1 MAQPE
6 SRGLGIVYVCHLV
19 SKEERELRKETYRGL
34 LAAIK
39 DRSLHVVDGLEHGAR
54 SDWMLRARVRA
65 DLGSV
70 SRVPVHIIV
79 LLRA

>member
-6 SRGLGIVYVCHLV
+6 SRGLGIVYVGHLI
-19 SKEERELRKETYRGL
+19 SKEEGELCKETYRGL

-39 DRSLHVVDGLEHGAR
+39 DCSLHGVDGLKHGAG
-54 SDWMLRARVRA
+54 SNGMRVRG
-65 DLGSV
+65 DLGIV
-70 SRVPVHIIV
+70 SRVPIHVIV